1 MKGVPHALKKPAS
14 FIERGRAFYHA
25 GQREGNAGAVDSRQ
39 PLFLW
44 LWQGE
49 GRNERDESDQGD
61 HVEGRLQTIHVADLS
76 EKRCGDATDADGK
89 AERDPRGEADAVWQ
103 VLLAQ
108 DDHRTI
114 GKIQSRTEDD
124 ETEDTENGAVRP
136 CENERSG
143 ECEEEAEADEGAIAM
158 LVAHFSADQC
168 KECADAIV
176 YAEEQVAEIL

>member
-1 MKGVPHALKKPAS
+1 MYACQGK
-14 FIERGRAFYHA
+14 
-25 GQREGNAGAVDSRQ
+25 GNATALGSRQ

-76 EKRCGDATDADGK
+76 EERRCDATDADGK
-89 AERDPRGEADAVWQ
+89 AERDARGEADTVRQ
-103 VLLAQ
+103 ILLPQ
-108 DDHRTI
+108 DDHRAI
-114 GKIQSRTEDD
+114 RQIQSRTEDD
-124 ETEDTENGAVRP
+124 ETEDTKNGAVRP

-158 LVAHFSADQC
+158 LVAQLSADQC
-168 KECADAIV
+168 EERTDAIV
-176 YAEEQVAEIL
+176 HTEEQVAEIL

>member
-1 MKGVPHALKKPAS
+1 MPV
-14 FIERGRAFYHA
+14 RGK
-25 GQREGNAGAVDSRQ
+25 GNAGALDSRQ

-76 EKRCGDATDADGK
+76 EEWCGDATDADGK
-89 AERDPRGEADAVWQ
+89 AERDPRGEADTVRQ

-124 ETEDTENGAVRP
+124 EADDTENGAVRP

-143 ECEEEAEADEGAIAM
+143 ECEEEAETDEGAIAM

>member
-1 MKGVPHALKKPAS
+1 MPV
-14 FIERGRAFYHA
+14 RGK
-25 GQREGNAGAVDSRQ
+25 GNAGALERRQ

-76 EKRCGDATDADGK
+76 EKWCGDATDADGK
-89 AERDPRGEADAVWQ
+89 AERDARGEADAVWQ

-114 GKIQSRTEDD
+114 RKIQSRTEDD
-124 ETEDTENGAVRP
+124 EADDTENGAVRP
-136 CENERSG
+136 CEKERSG

-158 LVAHFSADQC
+158 LVAHFSADQR
-168 KECADAIV
+168 EERADAII